1 MAIVFDV
8 VYDYTPFCLD
18 AAPDRCLATAIPTG
32 IADFLPLSSLLTA
45 AALPSL
51 SFAAADVTDAEEALS
66 DFFDR
71 SIPEIK
77 NNNIKSTPHTG
88 CFDCA
93 NNLLLF
99 LLICNSCFVIHFS
112 SSTTQN
118 IDPNDA
124 SQTNHMVWIM

>member
-8 VYDYTPFCLD
+8 VYEYTPFCLD

-51 SFAAADVTDAEEALS
+51 SFAAADVKDTEEALS

-71 SIPEIK
+71 SIPKIK
-77 NNNIKSTPHTG
+77 INNNKSTHRK
-88 CFDCA
+88 DA
-93 NNLLLF
+93 
-99 LLICNSCFVIHFS
+99 LIVQITCYYFY
-112 SSTTQN
+112 
-118 IDPNDA
+118 
-124 SQTNHMVWIM
+124 

>member
-1 MAIVFDV
+1 MAIVLGV
-8 VYDYTPFCLD
+8 VYKYTPFCLD

-77 NNNIKSTPHTG
+77 NNNIKSMHRQ
-88 CFDCA
+88 DA
-93 NNLLLF
+93 
-99 LLICNSCFVIHFS
+99 LIVQITCYYFY
-112 SSTTQN
+112 
-118 IDPNDA
+118 
-124 SQTNHMVWIM
+124 